1 MVNFG
6 FSSTEPSGGTNIRNM
21 RTEAF
26 YQDNYWIIN
35 GSKVMITNGGLAE
48 VYCVIAKAGTKFH
61 EGKSRS

>member
-1 MVNFG
+1 
-6 FSSTEPSGGTNIRNM
+6 M

-48 VYCVIAKAGTKFH
+48 VYCVIAKAATKFH